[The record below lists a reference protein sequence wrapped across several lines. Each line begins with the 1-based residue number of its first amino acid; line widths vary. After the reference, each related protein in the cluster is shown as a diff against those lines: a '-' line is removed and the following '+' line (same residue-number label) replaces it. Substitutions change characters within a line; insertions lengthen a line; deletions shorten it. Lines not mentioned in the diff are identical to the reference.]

1 MGQLGPPPG
10 QITTNDQIQRGDSE
24 ADISL
29 NLVRER
35 RLPQRWPTGNN
46 GPGSAG
52 HPIAVN
58 VKRNRDFP
66 ASLGPVIIWINGAFG
81 AGKTT
86 LAEELHRR
94 LPDAVVYDPEDVGLM
109 LWKWMRPADDFQHL
123 PSWRELVVATALSLR
138 RHHAETLIVRMSL
151 IRDAYRAEILG
162 GLADAG
168 EEILHVFLEAD
179 AGVLRERLNARVTH
193 PGREWDQAVR
203 EFGMTGVD
211 EMVAAAARQPVGT
224 LMLRSD
230 KLTPAELADE
240 VLARSQ
246 G

>member
-1 MGQLGPPPG
+1 
-10 QITTNDQIQRGDSE
+10 
-24 ADISL
+24 
-29 NLVRER
+29 V
-35 RLPQRWPTGNN
+35 
-46 GPGSAG
+46 
-52 HPIAVN
+52 
-58 VKRNRDFP
+58 
-66 ASLGPVIIWINGAFG
+66 PVIIWLNGGFG

-109 LWKWMRPADDFQHL
+109 LWKWMRPNGDFQHL

-138 RHHAETLIVRMSL
+138 RHHAETLIVPMSL

-168 EEILHVFLEAD
+168 EEVLHVFLEAD
-179 AGVLRERLNARVTH
+179 AVVLRDRLNARTRVTH
-193 PGREWDQAVR
+193 PDKEWDQAAR

-211 EMVAAAARQPVGT
+211 EMVAAAARQPGGT

-230 KLTPAELADE
+230 RLTPAELADE
-240 VLARSQ
+240 VLAAAGSPQ
-246 G
+246 VH